1 MKFSSKLDKDFY
13 LNQNNKGNLQSMQRL
28 LFIENITI
36 QTFTAMATTAL
47 EEYVVAAIA
56 TRGLGGSMGSGLS
69 RVVMYIAMGLVEYW
83 TSFKIQKVFD
93 DIQKRISS
101 KVNYE
106 TTVLYDL
113 TRRTE
118 TPKLTT
124 DIANKQIKMY
134 QESFSEESNESL
146 LSSALQIIVP
156 LFNVILNLK
165 TSFFKENDYAAS
177 IDIKDI
183 NIEDFFD
190 YEKTSIV
197 LSKMQHH
204 LLIYK

>member
-134 QESFSEESNESL
+134 QESFSEERMKVYY
-146 LSSALQIIVP
+146 QVP
-156 LFNVILNLK
+156 
-165 TSFFKENDYAAS
+165 
-177 IDIKDI
+177 
-183 NIEDFFD
+183 
-190 YEKTSIV
+190 
-197 LSKMQHH
+197 
-204 LLIYK
+204 YK